1 MCMVFIILNENGD
14 EGKVYSREPA
24 LMSLFWS
31 ATFCC
36 CLSMTSLIT
45 GGSLNP
51 AIGLAINLTMLFDS
65 YEGAMNWVWIYLIF
79 PFVGALLSIIFYQF
93 IYLKTKINTYEGE
106 EQEILDNN
114 SAEEEVKE
122 L

>member
-1 MCMVFIILNENGD
+1 
-14 EGKVYSREPA
+14 
-24 LMSLFWS
+24 MSLFWS

-36 CLSMTSLIT
+36 CLSMTTLIT

-65 YEGAMNWVWIYLIF
+65 YPGAMNWVWIYLIF

-93 IYLKTKINTYEGE
+93 IYLKTKINTDDDYESE
-106 EQEILDNN
+106 TLDNN
-114 SAEEEVKE
+114 SHTEEEKE
-122 L
+122 